1 MVLRKENGKE
11 RNKTQGAE
19 RTSADAGLPSAGS
32 DLKASHLRWPVRLCL
47 ASLAFGEASSASRA
61 KKRYEDPFSVDR
73 PRAKT
78 RPPRRAIR
86 EKAGRDGRFA
96 HERTEIQAGIM
107 SESHKKRLSS
117 RRACPEKPAPKCS
130 CLGILFRV
138 TDRDLRAIHRD
149 SDKKRVRM
157 TRYDAFRIT

>member
-78 RPPRRAIR
+78 RPPRRAIEKKLVETVASLTR
-86 EKAGRDGRFA
+86 EPR
-96 HERTEIQAGIM
+96 
-107 SESHKKRLSS
+107 SRLVS
-117 RRACPEKPAPKCS
+117 CQNHIKNGCHPVEPALRSLPQNAPVWGSCS
-130 CLGILFRV
+130 G
-138 TDRDLRAIHRD
+138 
-149 SDKKRVRM
+149 
-157 TRYDAFRIT
+157 

>member
-78 RPPRRAIR
+78 RPPRRAIEKKLVETVASLTR
-86 EKAGRDGRFA
+86 EPRAGWY
-96 HERTEIQAGIM
+96 H
-107 SESHKKRLSS
+107 
-117 RRACPEKPAPKCS
+117 
-130 CLGILFRV
+130 V
-138 TDRDLRAIHRD
+138 
-149 SDKKRVRM
+149 
-157 TRYDAFRIT
+157 RIT

>member
-1 MVLRKENGKE
+1 MPSEITWPLNGSPTRENEKE

-78 RPPRRAIR
+78 RPPRRAIEKKLVETVASLTR
-86 EKAGRDGRFA
+86 EPR
-96 HERTEIQAGIM
+96 
-107 SESHKKRLSS
+107 SRLVS
-117 RRACPEKPAPKCS
+117 CQNHIKNGCHPVEPALRSLPQNAPVWGSCS
-130 CLGILFRV
+130 G
-138 TDRDLRAIHRD
+138 
-149 SDKKRVRM
+149 
-157 TRYDAFRIT
+157 